1 MELRHLRSLLMVAQE
16 GNFTRAARRLRI
28 AQPALSQ
35 QIQGLERELGV
46 RLVSRTNRTSG
57 LTDAG
62 ARLVCRAEEI
72 LLAVQDATREMATH
86 AGRQGGT
93 VRIGCALQT
102 LTEGRLPGLIAS
114 FHRRHPH
121 TRLVLREVHTRQVLD
136 LLRRGEV
143 DLGLI
148 HLGRVGTTV
157 VGLQAAGPSISLARL
172 AVEPL
177 VLIVGPGHRLAERT
191 RVELGDLREETF
203 VSFRAGATVRKMLF
217 LAAHRAG
224 FTPRIGFATANMGTV
239 RAFVS
244 AGLGVALVPRSAL
257 EVPSPPLR
265 AIALGS
271 PRMERVVTLA
281 RNTARYEAPEV
292 KEIRTML
299 SAALRTGASIAS

>member
-1 MELRHLRSLLMVAQE
+1 MELRHLRSLVMVGQE

-62 ARLVCRAEEI
+62 TRLVARAREI

-86 AGRQGGT
+86 AGGQGGT
-93 VRIGCALQT
+93 VRVGCALQT
-102 LTEGRLPGLIAS
+102 LTEGRLPALIAS
-114 FHRRHPH
+114 FHRRYPES
-121 TRLVLREVHTRQVLD
+121 RLVLREVHTRQVLD

-157 VGLQAAGPSISLARL
+157 VGLQAAGPSIALARL
-172 AVEPL
+172 STEPL
-177 VLIVGPGHRLAERT
+177 VLIVGPEHRLAERT
-191 RVELGDLREETF
+191 RVDLADLREETF

-224 FTPRIGFATANMGTV
+224 FAPRIGFATANMGTV

-281 RNTARYEAPEV
+281 RNTARYEPPEV
-292 KEIRTML
+292 KEIRTLL
-299 SAALRTGASIAS
+299 SAALRTGSSNR